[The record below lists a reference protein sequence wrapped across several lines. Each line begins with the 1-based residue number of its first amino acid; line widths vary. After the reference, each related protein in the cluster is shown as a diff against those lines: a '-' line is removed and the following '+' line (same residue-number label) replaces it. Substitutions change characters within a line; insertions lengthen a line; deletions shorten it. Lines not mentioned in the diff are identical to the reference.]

1 MFKSQMSPAFAGLAL
16 AFVAAL
22 ASPGAVRAESGSNP
36 DNDIMA
42 CTVSVEYK
50 RSNVSRL
57 VYTRDFVVGPN
68 SPYTDDF
75 STATRLR
82 FFDATVSRVD
92 NTPQVAVVFDADVDT
107 FNAVQFGATL
117 KVRDASKGET
127 QSGNNS
133 FFTSAAG
140 ASGSHRTDYTLTCMR
155 AKL

>member
-1 MFKSQMSPAFAGLAL
+1 MFKSHMSPAFAGLAL
-16 AFVAAL
+16 AIAAAVAA
-22 ASPGAVRAESGSNP
+22 PGAVRAESGSNP

-42 CTVSVEYK
+42 CTISVEYK

-82 FFDATVSRVD
+82 FFDATVARID
-92 NTPQVAVVFDADVDT
+92 NMPQVAVVFDADVDV
-107 FNAVQFGATL
+107 FNAVQFGTTL
-117 KVRDASKGET
+117 KVKDESNGET

-133 FFTSAAG
+133 FFTSVPGAA
-140 ASGSHRTDYTLTCMR
+140 GSHRTDYTLTCKR
-155 AKL
+155 AF